1 MNIETRIYDALH
13 EFVGGRCF
21 PDFAPEGTARPY
33 VTFQNV
39 GGQPIS
45 FIDSA
50 IPNREFARVQVNVW
64 ADTRIEA
71 SDLGRAIEHAL
82 RGMTEL
88 QTDVLTGRAATFD
101 ETTQYRGTMQDFSF
115 FTE

>member
-1 MNIETRIYDALH
+1 MNIETHIYAALQ

-21 PDFAPEGTARPY
+21 PDVAPEQTARPY
-33 VTFQNV
+33 ITYQNV

-50 IPNREFARVQVNVW
+50 IPNREFARVQVSVW

-88 QTDVLTGRAATFD
+88 QTDVITGRMATSD
-101 ETTQYRGTMQDFSF
+101 ETTGYRGTMQDFSF
-115 FTE
+115 FT